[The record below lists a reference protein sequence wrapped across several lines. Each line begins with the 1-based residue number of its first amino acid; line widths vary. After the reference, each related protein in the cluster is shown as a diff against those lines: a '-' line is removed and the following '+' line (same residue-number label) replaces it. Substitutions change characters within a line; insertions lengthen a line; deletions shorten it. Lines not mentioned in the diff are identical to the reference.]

1 MILAAES
8 AGVIATLWEFVQDY
22 PDPVVIGLLVLCGIG
37 LPLPEEPVLLMAG
50 AVVVEL
56 TSGGHEP
63 EVQLLRMTL
72 DCAVGILIG
81 DLATFYLGRTVGTGI
96 FRIRLVR
103 LIATRPRRVRAE
115 RFFRRYGAWAIFLA
129 RFFAGVRLVMYF
141 GAGMSRRV
149 SYLKF
154 VFMDFLGVVVA
165 VPVSVWLGFIAYRDL
180 RDWNMARHKLGAFHV
195 ILFGAIAV
203 GLLAWFLLSRKKRAL
218 DKQEQRTRT
227 VED

>member
-1 MILAAES
+1 MILGEES
-8 AGVIATLWEFVQDY
+8 LGLIASLWEFVQDY

-50 AVVVEL
+50 AVVVPL

-63 EVQLLRMTL
+63 EVQLVRLTL

-81 DLATFYLGRTVGTGI
+81 DLATFYLGRTIGTGI
-96 FRIRLVR
+96 FRIRPVR

-115 RFFRRYGAWAIFLA
+115 RFFQRYGPWAIFLA

-149 SYLKF
+149 SYLRF
-154 VFMDFLGVVVA
+154 VLMDFLGVLVT
-165 VPVSVWLGFIAYRDL
+165 VPLSVYLGFLAYREL
-180 RDWNMARHKLGAFHV
+180 SDWTKAKHRLGIFHAV
-195 ILFGAIAV
+195 IMFAIVA
-203 GLLAWFLLSRKKRAL
+203 GLVAWYVLARKKRAA
-218 DKQEQRTRT
+218 DKEEQRTR
-227 VED
+227 VVSD